1 MHANQYFT
9 SVTRLN
15 SAITVARL
23 DAKVQATRDHGRGCL
38 ISRGAWIK
46 VYDLGDNVI
55 RGDADPW
62 EWTGKA
68 AQLRELAALLQCP
81 RVGRIAI
88 DGGFNWAANPRDF
101 AYGAYKPCASD
112 WEVVFGEREPLQVA
126 PLPGQDASVGGD
138 ALDVRARVLAQFKDT
153 LRQAQE
159 ELDSLPHGRLAY
171 VVTCESMPL
180 KFDISDQGVSDPTSV
195 RPWNATRFS
204 RPDATLV
211 AANTSNGNGKV
222 GEVHT
227 LKGAIESQID
237 TLRKLIAIVTAG

>member
-1 MHANQYFT
+1 MNANQYFT

-23 DAKVQATRDHGRGCL
+23 DARGQATRDHGRGCL

-55 RGDADPW
+55 RGAADPW

-101 AYGAYKPCASD
+101 ADGAYKASASD
-112 WEVVFGEREPLQVA
+112 WEVVFGEREQPRATPA
-126 PLPGQDASVGGD
+126 PSLDSPFGGD
-138 ALDVRARVLAQFKDT
+138 ALDVRARVLAQLNDT

-159 ELDSLPHGRLAY
+159 ALDCFHRGRLAY

-180 KFDISDQGVSDPTSV
+180 KFDISDHGISNPTSV

-204 RPDATLV
+204 RRDATLV

-237 TLRKLIAIVTAG
+237 TLRKLIAIVDAG